1 MAAGRPA
8 KRGIERALQRGIVVS
23 ALLLT
28 CIDRLATAKNIDS
41 GH

>member
-1 MAAGRPA
+1 MAGEKPA
-8 KRGIERALQRGIVVS
+8 KRGIEFAIQRGIVVS

-28 CIDRLATAKNIDS
+28 SIDRLATAKNIDS